1 MSTFKMVPAN
11 NAAVNILEI
20 CLPTYLEKILML
32 NSEKALNTFVYIISQ
47 VTSIKIK
54 HSYQS
59 IYFH

>member
-1 MSTFKMVPAN
+1 MVPAN
-11 NAAVNILEI
+11 NAVVNILEI
-20 CLPTYLEKILML
+20 CLPTYFEKILML
-32 NSEKALNTFVYIISQ
+32 NSEKALTTFVYIFSQ